1 MKPTEM
7 MNPARLCY
15 TADTGATGGTEK
27 TAAAAGTHE
36 PEPSGS
42 AAAKETVA
50 DKPNAV
56 SAAEAATHSHAPFSA
71 AAAEARNP
79 LAERDQPLVFE
90 LSRPGRIAYSLPACD
105 VPEDDPASLIPAHL
119 LRSKPAELPELF
131 EVDVIRHYTA
141 LSRRNFGIDN
151 GFYPLGS
158 CTMKYNP
165 KLNEDT
171 ARFPGFA
178 KIHPYQPESS
188 IQGALEL
195 MYTLQQ
201 DLAALTGM
209 DQVTLQPAAGAHGE
223 WTGLMMIRAYH
234 EKNGEKR
241 TKVIVP
247 DSSHGTN
254 PASATA
260 AGFETVTIR
269 STADGLV
276 DLDALR
282 AAVGS
287 DTAALMLTNPNTLG
301 LFERDIRAIADIVH
315 EAGGLVY
322 YDGANSNAIMGIT
335 RPGDMGFDVVHLNLH
350 KTMSTPHGGGGPG
363 AGPVGVKSK
372 LIPFLPSPLVVR
384 TADGTYT
391 LDADRPDSI
400 GRVKAYYGNFGILVR
415 AYTYIRTYGPEGL
428 RRVSECAVLNANYM
442 RKRLSAYYEAPYD
455 RICKHEFVL
464 SGKKLAAHGVRT
476 LDVAKRLL
484 DFGYHPPTIY
494 FPLNV
499 EECIMIEPTETESKE
514 TLDGFI
520 DTMIRIAQEAE
531 SNPELL
537 LHAPYTASVSRLDEA
552 LAARK
557 PVLNCSCG

>member
-1 MKPTEM
+1 MKPQKALIFEM
-7 MNPARLCY
+7 S
-15 TADTGATGGTEK
+15 K
-27 TAAAAGTHE
+27 
-36 PEPSGS
+36 
-42 AAAKETVA
+42 
-50 DKPNAV
+50 
-56 SAAEAATHSHAPFSA
+56 
-71 AAAEARNP
+71 
-79 LAERDQPLVFE
+79 
-90 LSRPGRIAYSLPACD
+90 PGRVAYSLPACD
-105 VPEDDPASLIPAHL
+105 VPEAAPETYIPASL
-119 LRSKPAELPELF
+119 LRSQPAELPEVY
-131 EVDVIRHYTA
+131 EVDVIRHYTE
-141 LSRRNFGIDN
+141 LSRRNFGVDN

-165 KLNEDT
+165 KINEDV
-171 ARFPGFA
+171 ARFAGFA
-178 KIHPYQPESS
+178 KIHPYQPEQS

-195 MYTLQQ
+195 LYTLQN

-234 EKNGEKR
+234 ESRGDQR

-254 PASATA
+254 PASATT
-260 AGFETVTIR
+260 AGFDTITIP
-269 STADGLV
+269 SNEQGLV
-276 DLDALR
+276 DLDQLR
-282 AAVGS
+282 RAVGP
-287 DTAALMLTNPNTLG
+287 DTAALMLTNPSTLG
-301 LFERDIRAIADIVH
+301 LFEEQIVEIAAIVH
-315 EAGGLVY
+315 EAGGLLY

-363 AGPVGVKSK
+363 AGPVGVKQR
-372 LIPFLPSPLVVR
+372 LVPFLPKPVVAR
-384 TADGTYT
+384 REDGTFFFDT
-391 LDADRPDSI
+391 EGADSI

-415 AYTYIRTYGPEGL
+415 AYAYIRTYGPEGL

-442 RKRLSAYYEAPYD
+442 MHRLAPHYEIPYPGV
-455 RICKHEFVL
+455 CKHEFVM
-464 SGKKLAAHGVRT
+464 SGRGLKAYGVRT

-514 TLDGFI
+514 TLDAFI
-520 DTMIRIAQEAE
+520 DTMIQIAQEAQE
-531 SNPELL
+531 TPELVIG
-537 LHAPYTASVSRLDEA
+537 APYDTVVRRLDET

-557 PVLNCSCG
+557 PVLNCACN